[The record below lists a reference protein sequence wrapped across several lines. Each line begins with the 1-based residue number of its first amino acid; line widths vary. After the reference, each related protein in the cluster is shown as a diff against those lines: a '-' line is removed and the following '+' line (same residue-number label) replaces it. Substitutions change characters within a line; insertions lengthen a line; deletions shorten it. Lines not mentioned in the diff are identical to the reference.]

1 MQLRARALS
10 LFVLL
15 IALAACGGPKAKG
28 PVAPTSPYPAATPGP
43 VTEPALADYFQAA
56 LPEAFA
62 AGTIAADFGSTEV
75 GAEVIGELAL
85 MGVDDMTEVGT
96 LLPFDFKT
104 KGIAALAADGDGTTN
119 LAGMLRDLMVMK
131 DARLYFTTAWQNHYS
146 MNGPQDFPVPAAYG
160 VDLEGLRDLG
170 IYGDDGGGD
179 EEDLDGAE
187 DVGDGDLDQ

>member
-15 IALAACGGPKAKG
+15 IALAACGPKAKG

-43 VTEPALADYFQAA
+43 VTEAALAEYFQAA

-62 AGTIAADFGSTEV
+62 AGTISADFGSADV

-85 MGVDDMTEVGT
+85 MGIDDMTEVGT

-104 KGIAALAADGDGTTN
+104 KGIEALAADDDGTTN
-119 LAGMLRDLMVMK
+119 LAGMLRDLIVMK
-131 DARLYFTTAWQNHYS
+131 DAALYFKTAWQNHYS
-146 MNGPQDFPVPAAYG
+146 ISSPADFPVPAAYG
-160 VDLEGLRDLG
+160 VDLGAFDV
-170 IYGDDGGGD
+170 YDDVGD
-179 EEDLDGAE
+179 E
-187 DVGDGDLDQ
+187 DVGDGDPEE